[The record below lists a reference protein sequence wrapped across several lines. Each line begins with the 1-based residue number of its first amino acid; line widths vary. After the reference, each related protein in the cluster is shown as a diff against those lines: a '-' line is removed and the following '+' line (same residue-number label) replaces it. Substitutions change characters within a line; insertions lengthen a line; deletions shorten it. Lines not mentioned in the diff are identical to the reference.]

1 MRSLIHPSSPRRA
14 LFGSGVV
21 RSIVALWVVGA
32 VVLVAAWLGA
42 PAAQAQSRSDVRFWT
57 AQLEYEAGHY
67 RQAFDMFAALADEG
81 FAFTVSAVT
90 PVTEAV
96 EGGNVFRVEATLDA
110 ASPRLRPG
118 MEGVAKIEAGERRLA
133 WIWTRRFV
141 SWLRLFLWTWT
152 P

>member
-81 FAFTVSAVT
+81 HCESARIARAMRSYG
-90 PVTEAV
+90 PKLYAM
-96 EGGNVFRVEATLDA
+96 VFDA
-110 ASPRLRPG
+110 PRERAARWPAPAICASD
-118 MEGVAKIEAGERRLA
+118 VAEPPSA
-133 WIWTRRFV
+133 
-141 SWLRLFLWTWT
+141 